1 MKLHVR
7 SLIALA
13 LLTTLGIGCSRE
25 ETPPPATSPPPPA
38 SSSSS
43 SQPTQAPAALTVSTV
58 ELGRSVGTDKR
69 ITDKTEVFKPT
80 DTIYVSVVT
89 QGLAPSATL
98 QARWTYQDGQ
108 VVNESSQTIA
118 PTGTAATEFH
128 ISKPDG
134 WPAGSYTVEVL
145 LNGSSAR
152 KVDFKVG

>member
-7 SLIALA
+7 SLIAFA
-13 LLTTLGIGCSRE
+13 LLTSVGIGCGRE
-25 ETPPPATSPPPPA
+25 EAPPPAASPPPPA
-38 SSSSS
+38 SSSP
-43 SQPTQAPAALTVSTV
+43 SQATQTPAALTVGTI
-58 ELGRSVGTDKR
+58 ELGRAVGADKR
-69 ITDKTEVFKPT
+69 VTDKTEVFKPT

-89 QGLAPSATL
+89 QGSAPSATL

-134 WPAGSYTVEVL
+134 WPAGVYTVEVL